1 MIQPFHLWFSRLR
14 IAFAV
19 CTILFFGNCNSGNQT
34 TEKIPTGPVNLTID
48 LNLSSYMN
56 LANPGSYMYFDGGV
70 KGVVVIH
77 DYDDNWYA
85 FERGCAFQPLDACA
99 KVWVDSIAIQIQC
112 GTPTSTG
119 FQTCC
124 NSKYSFNGF
133 PLQGPTKGRLA
144 RYQIQKTANI
154 INVYN

>member
-1 MIQPFHLWFSRLR
+1 MKRALLPLINTLLIVLTLGAAS
-14 IAFAV
+14 
-19 CTILFFGNCNSGNQT
+19 ILGGCNSSNQT
-34 TEKIPTGPVNLTID
+34 TEKIPTGPVNLNID

-56 LANPGSYMYFDGGV
+56 LSNPGTYMYFEGGV

-99 KVWVDSIAIQIQC
+99 KVWLDSISIQMRC

-119 FQTCC
+119 FQNCC
-124 NSKYSFNGF
+124 ASKYSFNGF
-133 PLQGPTKGRLA
+133 PLEGPAKGRLA
-144 RYQIQKTANI
+144 RYQIQRTANI
-154 INVYN
+154 ISVYN

>member
-1 MIQPFHLWFSRLR
+1 MKKR
-14 IAFAV
+14 
-19 CTILFFGNCNSGNQT
+19 LFFLKMALIILLVHGILGVSVGCNPSNQT
-34 TEKIPTGPVNLTID
+34 TEKIPTGPVNLNID

-56 LANPGSYMYFDGGV
+56 LANPGTYMYFEGGV

-99 KVWVDSIAIQIQC
+99 KVWIDSISIQIRC

-119 FQTCC
+119 FQNCC
-124 NSKYSFNGF
+124 DSKYSFNGF
-133 PLQGPTKGRLA
+133 PLQGPAKGRLA

-154 INVYN
+154 VSVYN

>member
-1 MIQPFHLWFSRLR
+1 
-14 IAFAV
+14 
-19 CTILFFGNCNSGNQT
+19 
-34 TEKIPTGPVNLTID
+34 
-48 LNLSSYMN
+48 
-56 LANPGSYMYFDGGV
+56 MYFEGGV
-70 KGVVVIH
+70 KGVMVLH

-99 KVWVDSIAIQIQC
+99 KVWVDTMSIQIHC
-112 GTPTSTG
+112 GTPTTTG

-133 PLQGPTKGRLA
+133 PLEGPTKGRLS

-154 INVYN
+154 ISVYN

>member
-1 MIQPFHLWFSRLR
+1 MIQPFHFWFSRLR
-14 IAFAV
+14 IALAMS
-19 CTILFFGNCNSGNQT
+19 TIFFLGNCNSSNQT
-34 TEKIPTGPVNLTID
+34 TEKIPTGPVNLMID

-56 LANPGSYMYFDGGV
+56 LANPGTYMYFDGGV

>member
-1 MIQPFHLWFSRLR
+1 MIQPFHFWFSRLC
-14 IAFAV
+14 IALAMS
-19 CTILFFGNCNSGNQT
+19 TIFFLGNCNSSNQT
-34 TEKIPTGPVNLTID
+34 TEKIPTGPVNLMID

-56 LANPGSYMYFDGGV
+56 LANPGTYMYFDGGV

>member
-1 MIQPFHLWFSRLR
+1 MRKPQTNWLLTLLITFTLGATLLLGS
-14 IAFAV
+14 
-19 CTILFFGNCNSGNQT
+19 CNPSNQN

-48 LNLSSYMN
+48 LNLPSYMN
-56 LANPGSYMYFDGGV
+56 LVNPGTFMYFEGGV
-70 KGVVVIH
+70 KGVMVIH

-99 KVWVDSIAIQIQC
+99 KVWVDTMSIQIHC
-112 GTPTSTG
+112 GTPTATG

-133 PLQGPTKGRLA
+133 PLEGPTKGRLS

-154 INVYN
+154 ISVYN